1 MSESTTSPSSAQHN
15 SIYRFTFAE
24 HDVRGELVQLNSS
37 YAALCDKHHYPAPVA
52 KLLGELLAVTSLLT
66 ATLKFEGHINVQV
79 QGSGPLNFATVNGR
93 HDQKLRGLARTRA
106 ELTDD
111 SLLGMLGDDALLILT
126 LTPEQGER
134 YQGMVK
140 IEGNS
145 LAKALETYFDQSEQ
159 LSTRIWLHADPERH
173 QAAGF
178 MLQVLPVAQN
188 APSTAKEK
196 QQESFEHF
204 TTLASTLTQEEIF
217 TLPVEDILHR
227 LFHEDDIRLYPEQ
240 EVAFYCGCSRERTA
254 NALRSVERSELR
266 EILETEGRLVLSC
279 DYCLTEYS
287 YDAIDVEA
295 LDSPEAPTQ
304 TQ

>member
-1 MSESTTSPSSAQHN
+1 MSESTTSPTSAQHN

-111 SLLGMLGDDALLILT
+111 SLLGMLGDDALLVIT

-140 IEGNS
+140 VEGDS
-145 LAKALETYFDQSEQ
+145 LAAAVESYFAQSEQ
-159 LSTRIWLHADPERH
+159 LATRIWLHADPVKH

-178 MLQVLPVAQN
+178 MLQVLPITQD
-188 APSTAKEK
+188 APSSAKEQ

-204 TTLASTLTQEEIF
+204 ATLANTLTEEEIF
-217 TLPVEDILHR
+217 TLNVEDILHR
-227 LFHEDDIRLYPEQ
+227 LFHEDDIRLYPE
-240 EVAFYCGCSRERTA
+240 EFVSFYCGCSRQRTA
-254 NALRSVERSELR
+254 TALRSVDRNELR
-266 EILETEGRLVLSC
+266 EIIEADGALVLTC

-287 YDAIDVEA
+287 YDTIDVEA

-304 TQ
+304 AQ